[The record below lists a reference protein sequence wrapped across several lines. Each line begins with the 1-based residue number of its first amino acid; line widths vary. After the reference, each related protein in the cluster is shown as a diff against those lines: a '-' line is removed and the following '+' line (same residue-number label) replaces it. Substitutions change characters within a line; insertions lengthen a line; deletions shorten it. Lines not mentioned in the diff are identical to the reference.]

1 MWKNKVLEVAFGTDE
16 EIATKPTVIL
26 LTRYQCRTCRISKDT
41 VRFSSPIKQRRVRGI
56 FKSFEEELVRPQK
69 DRIVLEKG
77 FETLKQFSHSMEP
90 YLRQLKLPTRLVN
103 SQIELQ
109 SDYLLA
115 EEDKPLTVEKCKLLV
130 LDELFLEVVGHQD
143 VETQIFD

>member
-1 MWKNKVLEVAFGTDE
+1 
-16 EIATKPTVIL
+16 
-26 LTRYQCRTCRISKDT
+26 
-41 VRFSSPIKQRRVRGI
+41 
-56 FKSFEEELVRPQK
+56 
-69 DRIVLEKG
+69 
-77 FETLKQFSHSMEP
+77 MEP
-90 YLRQLKLPTRLVN
+90 YLRQLGLPTRLVN

-130 LDELFLEVVGHQD
+130 LNKLFLEVVGHQD